1 MSRVILQDESVRVGV
16 VCEHQKRQHWFQ
28 IVLRDHGNNGD
39 QSISQGGRIKS
50 LLKSRAASNA
60 PFFVYIMCF
69 GGKEREG
76 KGENKGILNL
86 EGVSNSSEVSQDRV
100 SSNHLV

>member
-1 MSRVILQDESVRVGV
+1 METMGTKASARGEESIPSDL
-16 VCEHQKRQHWFQ
+16 F
-28 IVLRDHGNNGD
+28 L
-39 QSISQGGRIKS
+39 S